1 MLKNKNNFLLIL
13 ICVIVFGL
21 YGYIREANKLV
32 EYNGSVTVTV
42 FQSQTQITQFAYQNY
57 YLWQSNNLYLD
68 NIRDIVTTPANIKKI
83 FENANTN
90 INGTLMIDNFSKV
103 FDFKKSNGGGSS
115 AIISYT
121 DTSINNVSS
130 VLKSLSSFVN
140 EKINEYKQNNL
151 IPSEMNLILSDQ
163 VIDKV
168 ENKTILSTLFGILAG
183 AIGGLIIVLFKE
195 YAK

>member
-83 FENANTN
+83 FENANT
-90 INGTLMIDNFSKV
+90 
-103 FDFKKSNGGGSS
+103 
-115 AIISYT
+115 
-121 DTSINNVSS
+121 
-130 VLKSLSSFVN
+130 
-140 EKINEYKQNNL
+140 
-151 IPSEMNLILSDQ
+151 
-163 VIDKV
+163 
-168 ENKTILSTLFGILAG
+168 
-183 AIGGLIIVLFKE
+183 
-195 YAK
+195 

>member
-1 MLKNKNNFLLIL
+1 M
-13 ICVIVFGL
+13 
-21 YGYIREANKLV
+21 
-32 EYNGSVTVTV
+32 TV

>member
-83 FENANTN
+83 FENGNTN

-183 AIGGLIIVLFKE
+183 AIGGLIIELFKE